1 MQRDSPMFIN
11 GASGPEMDLPS
22 RISGSAHFVCF
33 VVPGHMPV
41 PTTRCAVPITRS
53 DNCLCNCNGFRTRN
67 NDSCQKRS
75 SLGVGAIGGC
85 AQQRCRKVCV
95 HWPGVVQVRMSKTYA
110 FPFGHVHWLCNSFFV
125 MHVTHNASGR
135 EPLPP
140 TTDSSTIFRRGAARG
155 VVVDKCIGYA
165 IRFL

>member
-1 MQRDSPMFIN
+1 MR
-11 GASGPEMDLPS
+11 
-22 RISGSAHFVCF
+22 
-33 VVPGHMPV
+33 
-41 PTTRCAVPITRS
+41 
-53 DNCLCNCNGFRTRN
+53 
-67 NDSCQKRS
+67 
-75 SLGVGAIGGC
+75 
-85 AQQRCRKVCV
+85 
-95 HWPGVVQVRMSKTYA
+95 KTYS

-165 IRFL
+165 IRLL